1 MLRPFVY
8 QRMSMMSMSPTI
20 GILALQGAFDLHVQV
35 LQRLNVPWLLV
46 KTQEELARCD
56 ALIIPGGESTTMRW
70 FFKTE
75 GLTEAIKDF
84 IQTRPVM
91 GTCAGLI
98 LLAKNV
104 ADDLVPQ
111 GFGAIDV
118 DVRRN
123 AFGRQVHS
131 HTLAGTIDLGD
142 GPRPFPMVFIRAPR
156 IERVGSGVD
165 VLGLRDDEP
174 TMVKSGHI
182 LAMSF
187 HPELSGRDDI
197 HEYFVQHIVSGTMH
211 DQSTNPLQ
219 RKSA

>member
-1 MLRPFVY
+1 
-8 QRMSMMSMSPTI
+8 MSPTI

-35 LQRLNVPWLLV
+35 LRRLGVSNLLV
-46 KTQEELARCD
+46 KTTDHLAACD

-70 FFKTE
+70 FFDTE
-75 GLTEAIKDF
+75 GLTGAF
-84 IQTRPVM
+84 RRFVQNRPVM

-111 GFGAIDV
+111 GFGVINV

-131 HTLAGTIDLGD
+131 HTLEGTIDLGA
-142 GPRPFPMVFIRAPR
+142 GSLPFPMVFIRAPR
-156 IERVGSGVD
+156 IERVGPGID
-165 VLGLRDDEP
+165 VLGVRDDEP
-174 TMVKSGHI
+174 TMVKNGNV

-197 HEYFVQHIVSGTMH
+197 HDYFVNQMVLSALRESSIKSE
-211 DQSTNPLQ
+211 Q
-219 RKSA
+219 RKTA